1 MNTNN
6 NNNSNSNNSNNK
18 GNKAPSQKIP
28 VKPHKKNGKLN
39 TIDIEKLSSF
49 YSDLKGF
56 YDTNNNHFK
65 HKQTQIKYE
74 CFHNKD
80 TNEFYLTNFDHQ
92 TFHNYGYIHNKILYL
107 NVYEMLYLRQI
118 ALIKLHIPSTDD
130 TNNNSDDTQII
141 SNIYSTCNLTML
153 YLYTYFIQGNKIP
166 KFPPSNI
173 NPNHYYDNFILL
185 YENTSSLKQNTLSS
199 LIYLISHTSTSSFS
213 FTYSDFHSIL
223 NKSTSLQQSINTT
236 LLNEVYLAIYEDND
250 FTFIQIKPE
259 HLTSVSI

>member
-6 NNNSNSNNSNNK
+6 NNNNNSNNNSNK

-28 VKPHKKNGKLN
+28 MKPHKKNGKLN
-39 TIDIEKLSSF
+39 TIDIEKLSTF
-49 YSDLKGF
+49 YSDLQTF

-92 TFHNYGYIHNKILYL
+92 TFHNYGYINNKILYL

-118 ALIKLHIPSTDD
+118 ALIKLHIPKSD
-130 TNNNSDDTQII
+130 NNNDDTQII

-153 YLYTYFIQGNKIP
+153 YLYTYFIQGNKLP

-173 NPNHYYDNFILL
+173 NPNHNYDNFILL
-185 YENTSSLKQNTLSS
+185 YENTSSLKQNILSS
-199 LIYLISHTSTSSFS
+199 LIYLITHTSTTSFS
-213 FTYSDFHSIL
+213 FTYADFHSIL
-223 NKSTSLQQSINTT
+223 NKSTSLQQSLNPHHPLIND
-236 LLNEVYLAIYEDND
+236 VYLAIYEDND

-259 HLTSVSI
+259 HLVSLSI